1 MSQLVKNSL
10 AKNNISF
17 EEKMMMGKSG
27 WSKKL
32 WLLWFLL
39 GPGLLAMIGDN
50 DAGGMLSYTVT
61 GATFGISLFLPLVF
75 CLAPITYTVQEMAMR
90 LGVVTQKVY
99 TELLFSHFGRFWGY
113 FSLSALLMA
122 NLMTLM
128 TEFVGMT
135 AGLTMLG
142 LPLWASAVSS
152 FLLVVSLALFTGYW
166 TKERLALIV
175 GALNIVFLV
184 VAYLSHPDPGE
195 IAKSFTTWDIPLD
208 VQSTMMWF
216 IIATIG
222 NAVAPWMIF
231 FQSSATIDKGL
242 TVKDLRLGRI
252 DTAIGSIAQP
262 IIAMAA
268 ILCGAALFGQ
278 LDNPDTSNPAEIIS
292 ALVPVTG
299 QWGSMLFGL
308 GLFNAGWLAAITIS
322 LSTSW
327 TISGA
332 FGWARSLNNKL
343 HEAPKF
349 YLIYIGS
356 LLISAVAVLIP
367 GLPLSFISVLTQ
379 VVAGIL
385 LIPILIFLILLTN
398 NRHLMGKYANG
409 YYKQLWSWTI
419 VAILIAMTLGTVWQT
434 VAGG

>member
-1 MSQLVKNSL
+1 MSETVKTSWG
-10 AKNNISF
+10 KESISF
-17 EEKMMMGKSG
+17 GEKVTRGKSG
-27 WSKKL
+27 WTQKL
-32 WLLWFLL
+32 WLLWSLL

-50 DAGGMLSYTVT
+50 DAGGILSYTVT
-61 GATFGISLFLPLVF
+61 GATFGIGLFLPLVF
-75 CLAPITYTVQEMAMR
+75 CLAPITYTIQEMAMR
-90 LGVVTQKVY
+90 LGAVTQRVY
-99 TELLFSHFGRFWGY
+99 TELLFSRFGHFWGY

-128 TEFVGMT
+128 TEFIGMT
-135 AGLTMLG
+135 AGLIMLG
-142 LPLWASAVSS
+142 LPLWESTVSS
-152 FLLVVSLALFTGYW
+152 FLLVISLALFTGYW

-175 GALNIVFLV
+175 GALNVVFLV
-184 VAYLSHPDPGE
+184 VAYLSHPDPAE
-195 IAKSFTTWDIPLD
+195 IAKAFTTWNIPLD
-208 VQSTMMWF
+208 AQSIMMWF

-242 TVKDLRLGRI
+242 TAKDLRLGRI

-268 ILCGAALFGQ
+268 ILCGAALFGH
-278 LDNPDTSNPAEIIS
+278 LDNPDVSNPAEIIS

-299 QWGSMLFGL
+299 QWGSTLFGL

-332 FGWARSLNNKL
+332 FGWARSLDNKL

-349 YLIYIGS
+349 YAIYIGS
-356 LLISAVAVLIP
+356 LLISAIAVLIP
-367 GLPLSFISVLTQ
+367 DLPLTFISVLTQ
-379 VVAGIL
+379 IAAGIL

-398 NRHLMGKYANG
+398 SRQLMGEYANG
-409 YYKQLWSWTI
+409 CYKQLWSWTI
-419 VAILIAMTLGTVWQT
+419 VAILIAMTLGTVWQAVT
-434 VAGG
+434 GG

>member
-1 MSQLVKNSL
+1 MSEIVNTSRIKECL
-10 AKNNISF
+10 SF
-17 EEKMMMGKSG
+17 EEKVTRGKSG
-27 WSKKL
+27 WSQRL
-32 WLLWFLL
+32 WLLWSLL

-90 LGVVTQKVY
+90 LGVVTQRVY
-99 TELLFSHFGRFWGY
+99 TELLFSRFGRFWGY
-113 FSLSALLMA
+113 FSLSALLVA

-128 TEFVGMT
+128 TEFIGMT
-135 AGLTMLG
+135 AGLTLLG
-142 LPLWASAVSS
+142 LSLWASAVSS

-175 GALNIVFLV
+175 GALNVVFLG
-184 VAYLSHPDPGE
+184 VAYLSHPDSAE
-195 IAKSFTTWDIPLD
+195 IVKAFTTWDIPLNA
-208 VQSTMMWF
+208 QSIMMWF

-242 TVKDLRLGRI
+242 TVKDLHLGRI
-252 DTAIGSIAQP
+252 DTAIGSIVQP

-268 ILCGAALFGQ
+268 ILCGAALFDHLG
-278 LDNPDTSNPAEIIS
+278 NPAASNPAEIIS
-292 ALVPVTG
+292 ALMPVTG
-299 QWGSMLFGL
+299 QWGSILFGF

-332 FGWARSLNNKL
+332 FGWPRSLDHKL
-343 HEAPKF
+343 HEAPRF
-349 YLIYIGS
+349 YAIYIGG
-356 LLISAVAVLIP
+356 LLISAIAVLLP
-367 GLPLSFISVLTQ
+367 GLSLTFISVLTQ

-398 NRHLMGKYANG
+398 NCKLMGEYVNG
-409 YYKQLWSWTI
+409 CYQQLWSWTI
-419 VAILIAMTLGTVWQT
+419 VAILIAMTLGTVWQA
-434 VAGG
+434 VAG